1 MDRDAADHI
10 RFAPI
15 QTNLAQ
21 EQCMEYDEPA
31 DVSTAILIDEAGSHT
46 HSTAVLRMFLHMGFF
61 WKWFGLVAMFLFPA
75 FLRDAVYKQVAKNRG
90 KIWKGVKKVTGLGD
104 TSMEPY
110 KNRILGIDEYPG
122 NKEGWGFKE
131 DDGEGKTD
139 DTDRGDDSSKAE

>member
-21 EQCMEYDEPA
+21 SICLEYDEPA
-31 DVSTAILIDEAGSHT
+31 DVSTAILIDEEGSHT
-46 HSTAVLRMFLHMGFF
+46 HSSAVLRMFLHMGFF
-61 WKWFGLVAMFLFPA
+61 YKWFAIVAMIVFPA

-104 TSMEPY
+104 TVMEPY
-110 KNRILGIDEYPG
+110 KNRILGVDDYSG
-122 NKEGWGFKE
+122 NQEGWGFATDAKQTS
-131 DDGEGKTD
+131 DDVGKAAN
-139 DTDRGDDSSKAE
+139 SASKAE

>member
-21 EQCMEYDEPA
+21 SICLEYDEPA
-31 DVSTAILIDEAGSHT
+31 DVSTAILIDEEGSHT
-46 HSTAVLRMFLHMGFF
+46 HSSAVLRMFLHMGFF
-61 WKWFGLVAMFLFPA
+61 YKWFAIVAMIVFPA

-104 TSMEPY
+104 TTMEPY
-110 KNRILGIDEYPG
+110 KNRILGVDDYSG
-122 NKEGWGFKE
+122 NKEGWGFEE
-131 DDGEGKTD
+131 DGGTKTD
-139 DTDRGDDSSKAE
+139 DADAADSSSKAE